1 MGRHYN
7 KSHELVCHSHVS
19 MFSREPPTD
28 SISSSLFIFPM
39 KVPSPV
45 LICVTVA
52 VTGDTF
58 MDNLPVPAETESYL
72 QPGVIHTLDS
82 GG

>member
-1 MGRHYN
+1 
-7 KSHELVCHSHVS
+7 
-19 MFSREPPTD
+19 
-28 SISSSLFIFPM
+28 M